1 MRHDRRC
8 KCVANS
14 AIHKY
19 NLRIET
25 GQQLLCCD
33 KDKLKWDT
41 LECSSCPQPAVRHSL
56 LAMTSAPAKTAPGV
70 LAANIHAWTFR
81 SNRLP
86 QRPHQPLQKYSTL
99 ILLCPLDDR
108 PTHQRPRNLQAL
120 EPQNSRIST
129 SICQPKKR
137 ESQTQRRHH
146 VYRANVC

>member
-19 NLRIET
+19 NSRIET

-33 KDKLKWDT
+33 KDKVEWDI

-56 LAMTSAPAKTAPGV
+56 LAMTSSPGQNSARGLGSQHTCLDFQVKTACLSAPPTPPKIFDTIV
-70 LAANIHAWTFR
+70 LF
-81 SNRLP
+81 
-86 QRPHQPLQKYSTL
+86 
-99 ILLCPLDDR
+99 PLDDR